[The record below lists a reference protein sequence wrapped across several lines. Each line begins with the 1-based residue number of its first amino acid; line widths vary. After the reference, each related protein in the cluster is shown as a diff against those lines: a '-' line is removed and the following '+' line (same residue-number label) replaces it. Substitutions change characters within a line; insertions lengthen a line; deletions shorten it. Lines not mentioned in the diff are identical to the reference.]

1 QHHLHMCLLCLI
13 ALAILSYFFHQRPS
27 WVSEYQ
33 AAPEGLNPVQ
43 AWKTKTPLY
52 IVVVCCGQRV
62 QETLVMIKSA
72 ILFNYDQEYLKFVI
86 FTEDGK
92 GEEFREKLTDWRD
105 IKPFTFDFEILPLNF
120 PSNNAVEWK
129 NLFKP
134 CAAQRLFLPVGLER
148 LSPPRYPLTNPS
160 PLLQSLLTKVDSL
173 LYVDTDILFLS
184 PISDIWQ
191 FFKKFNESQIS
202 ALTPEHENENIG
214 WYNRFA
220 RHPFYGRLGVNSG
233 VMLMNLTRMREMK
246 WEQHILSIHKEYK
259 LRIIWGDQDIINIL
273 FYYHPDKLYVMPCE
287 YNYRPDH
294 CMYMSICNMSHAGV
308 KLIHGNRGYFHSDRQ
323 PLFRS
328 IYEAMENYQLGANAN
343 AQFLRPLHAALAVQ
357 PINNSSCGKI
367 SNEVLKVAN
376 TVLGSRYADE

>member
-1 QHHLHMCLLCLI
+1 MLLHTLKMQHLHMCLLCLI
-13 ALAILSYFFHQRPS
+13 ALAILSYFVHQRPS
-27 WVSEYQ
+27 WVTDYKGEAGGFSEAQ
-33 AAPEGLNPVQ
+33 TSKP
-43 AWKTKTPLY
+43 PLY

-72 ILFNYDQEYLKFVI
+72 ILFNYDEEYLKFLI
-86 FTEDGK
+86 FTENGQGD
-92 GEEFREKLTDWRD
+92 EFTEKLTDWRD
-105 IKPFTFDFEILPLNF
+105 IKPFTFDFEILPLKF
-120 PSNNAVEWK
+120 PSHNEVEWK

-134 CAAQRLFLPVGLER
+134 CAAQRLFLP
-148 LSPPRYPLTNPS
+148 
-160 PLLQSLLTKVDSL
+160 SLLTNVDSL

-184 PISDIWQ
+184 PISDIWR
-191 FFKKFNESQIS
+191 FFRKFNETQIS

-246 WEQHILSIHKEYK
+246 WEQHILAIHKEYK

-273 FYYHPDKLYVMPCE
+273 FYFHPDKLYIMPCE

-294 CMYMSICNMSHAGV
+294 CMYMSICNMSHVGV
-308 KLIHGNRGYFHSDRQ
+308 KVIHGNRGYFHSDRQ
-323 PLFRS
+323 LLFKS
-328 IYEAMENYQLGANAN
+328 IYESMENYQLGSNAN
-343 AQFLRPLHAALAVQ
+343 TQFLMPLHAALKMQSV
-357 PINNSSCGKI
+357 NESSCGKI

-376 TVLGSRYADE
+376 TVLSNRYRED